1 MSSKT
6 GILMC
11 LVMITSI
18 LSACGGGGGL
28 PPAAPSSRLD
38 GTVTDA
44 VITNGT
50 LRVYA
55 FDGGVQGELLAE
67 TVTDGQGDFVFENF
81 SSPDRP
87 IVIEV
92 RGGRYTEE
100 ASGVSVNLLDG
111 QALRAYLFYEQG
123 APITVQIT
131 PLTHLASCLA
141 DYKIS
146 NGINVNNAIT
156 ESTSVFS
163 GMTGVDILGTRPL
176 DITDPKNANFEVTDS
191 LRYGTLL
198 AAISSYTAEV
208 SQSNGVTPHRFNQN
222 SSIYATQVLCQ
233 DLAADGIFN
242 GQGYINNGNSVG
254 QLSLGSVPLDADTFR
269 ADIAQHILSIISSD
283 RNNTTLGVDDFVL
296 YANEVA
302 SSTDAVFG
310 GIPATPVD
318 QSGPVSTALM
328 QPDSFIKGLVDLEFA
343 VSDPIGVKSVQFE
356 INGLPHSIGQTSK
369 PVLSLN
375 TTNYTDGVVTITVV
389 ARDVLN
395 NESRTD
401 FSYVVDNTSPTVAMT
416 SPLLTNNKSYT
427 ATGTFA
433 AQGAPIATITVN
445 GVNASIDSQLG
456 AWSADIS
463 LLSGDNTV
471 TVQITDTVG
480 NANSIDVAVGVDLIK
495 PIITPFGT
503 QVDYTTYQGQ
513 LNLCNT
519 GQLTQISG
527 RDNPVC
533 LSTDNVSLN
542 GVALDGALQSQ
553 GYVLLA
559 FSPTDPQGAGVFT
572 GQDMLTVEYQY
583 ELNGVEQIGWTP
595 APKTVGGSN
604 LYYYFPMVT
613 EYLGSTWYQTTT
625 TDIHKITFR
634 ATDEAGNSS
643 QLSYEISFD
652 VLVPEIIATSQ
663 MSNKGLFNTPFAA
676 RSSIDGQL
684 VRVEYAISN
693 PSTTAYYI
701 RLTDNQAH
709 GVSHTYET
717 GIRENI
723 ARVRVSEQWWARN
736 CGTRGNWRDPA
747 CPDGPESL
755 ITSVSFTL
763 QDNRYYQTIYPAA
776 TQYSPYQSVKTD
788 APQLSEFSNKPV
800 LMPLQGYSCAPS
812 DVRIAHN
819 DDRWSWLAYAN
830 GITGYTICRFYDDWD
845 AGPERFT
852 SSLRSVINSSI
863 EIKPGYPNNVVTK
876 NNVDY
881 TMNTE
886 AITVFNDTL
895 GQQILPVSNWY
906 RVPENT
912 DIRIVKTIRTPV
924 IYHYND
930 VELADVTTFASYQQK
945 NLDKTTRWDIDTDIA
960 LTRAIDPGS
969 VDQLAFVTKYTE
981 TIGQGIQ
988 SFTVT
993 R

>member
-1 MSSKT
+1 MSSNA

-67 TVTDGQGDFVFENF
+67 TVTDGQGDFAFENF

-176 DITDPKNANFEVTDS
+176 DITDPNNANFEVTDS

-198 AAISSYTAEV
+198 AAISSFTAEV

-283 RNNTTLGVDDFVL
+283 RNNTSLGVDDFVL

-318 QSGPVSTALM
+318 QTGPVSTALM
-328 QPDSFIKGLVDLEFA
+328 QPDSFIKGLADLEFA

-356 INGLPHSIGQTSK
+356 INGLPHSIGQTST

-445 GVNASIDSQLG
+445 GINASIDTQLG
-456 AWSADIS
+456 VWTADIS

-480 NANSIDVAVGVDLIK
+480 NTNSIDVAVGVDLNY
-495 PIITPFGT
+495 PTITPSGT
-503 QVDYTTYQGQ
+503 QVRFTTYQGQ

-519 GQLTQISG
+519 GQLSPTIGKTS
-527 RDNPVC
+527 PVC
-533 LSTDNVSLN
+533 ISTDNVSLN
-542 GVALDGALQSQ
+542 GTALTGDIQYQ

-572 GQDMLTVEYQY
+572 GQDKLTVEYQY

-663 MSNKGLFNTPFAA
+663 ISNKGLFNTSFAA

-701 RLTDNQAH
+701 SLTDSQANA
-709 GVSHTYET
+709 VSHIYET
-717 GIRENI
+717 GIRENF
-723 ARVRVSEQWWARN
+723 VRIKVSEQWLARN
-736 CGTRGNWRDPA
+736 CGTLVYGTQA
-747 CPDGPESL
+747 CPDGPEYPVSSVTFTRSDRRSGQTIRPAASQYTDFEMVQTDVPDMASL
-755 ITSVSFTL
+755 KEDVNITPLSLYSCEPTDLTYTSVEDKWDWLAIANGNASFT
-763 QDNRYYQTIYPAA
+763 
-776 TQYSPYQSVKTD
+776 V
-788 APQLSEFSNKPV
+788 
-800 LMPLQGYSCAPS
+800 
-812 DVRIAHN
+812 
-819 DDRWSWLAYAN
+819 
-830 GITGYTICRFYDDWD
+830 CRFLD
-845 AGPERFT
+845 ASYTRPSNFT
-852 SSLRSVINSSI
+852 SSLRSVVSKNI
-863 EIKPGYPNNVVTK
+863 EYKPGFPK
-876 NNVDY
+876 NSITEQSVEY
-881 TMNTE
+881 TMLTE
-886 AITVFNDTL
+886 SISVFNDTL

-912 DIRIVKTIRTPV
+912 DIKIIKTIRTPV

-930 VELADVTTFASYQQK
+930 AELTDVTTFSSYQQK
-945 NLDKTTRWDIDTDIA
+945 KLDKSTRWDIDTDLA

-969 VDQLAFVTKYTE
+969 VDQLALVTKYTE
-981 TIGQGIQ
+981 KIGQGIQ
-988 SFTVT
+988 SFAVT

>member
-1 MSSKT
+1 MSSKA

-55 FDGGVQGELLAE
+55 FDGGVRGELLAE

-163 GMTGVDILGTRPL
+163 GMTGVDILGARPL
-176 DITDPKNANFEVTDS
+176 DITDPNNANFEVTDS

-198 AAISSYTAEV
+198 AAISSFTAEV

-283 RNNTTLGVDDFVL
+283 RNNTSLGVDDFVL

-318 QSGPVSTALM
+318 QAGPVSTALM
-328 QPDSFIKGLVDLEFA
+328 QPDSFIKGLVDLEFT

-356 INGLPHSIGQTSK
+356 INGLPHSVGQTSK

-433 AQGAPIATITVN
+433 AEGAPIAAITVN
-445 GVNASIDSQLG
+445 GINASIDTQLG
-456 AWSADIS
+456 AWTADIS

-480 NANSIDVAVGVDLIK
+480 NANSIDVAVGVDLIL
-495 PIITPFGT
+495 PSIVPVGT
-503 QVDYTTYQGQ
+503 QVDYTTFQGQ

-519 GQLTQISG
+519 GQLTQTSANG
-527 RDNPVC
+527 SPVC
-533 LSTDNVSLN
+533 VSTDNASLN
-542 GVALDGALQSQ
+542 GAALNGDIQFQ
-553 GYVLLA
+553 GYVLLG
-559 FSPTDPQGAGVFT
+559 FSVTDPQGAGVFT
-572 GQDMLTVEYQY
+572 SQSDLIVEYKY
-583 ELNGVEQIGWTP
+583 EKDGAEIIPWTT
-595 APKTVGGSN
+595 APKSTVSSGVI
-604 LYYYFPMVT
+604 YYFPMVT
-613 EYLGSTWYQTTT
+613 EYLGIDWYKTTT
-625 TDIHKITFR
+625 SDVHRVTFKVTDN
-634 ATDEAGNSS
+634 AGNSKE
-643 QLSYEISFD
+643 LFYELQFD
-652 VLVPEIIATSQ
+652 VLVPEIVATSQ
-663 MSNKGLFNTPFAA
+663 ISNKGLFNTTFAA

-701 RLTDNQAH
+701 SLTDSQANA
-709 GVSHTYET
+709 VSHIYES
-717 GIRENI
+717 GIRENF
-723 ARVRVSEQWWARN
+723 VRIKVSEQWFARN
-736 CGTRGNWRDPA
+736 CGTLVYGSQA
-747 CPDGPESL
+747 CPDGPEYPVSTVTFTRSDRRSGQTITPAASQYTAYEAVQTDVPDMASL
-755 ITSVSFTL
+755 TGDVNITPLSQYSCEPTDLTYTSVEDKWDWLAIANGNASFT
-763 QDNRYYQTIYPAA
+763 
-776 TQYSPYQSVKTD
+776 V
-788 APQLSEFSNKPV
+788 
-800 LMPLQGYSCAPS
+800 
-812 DVRIAHN
+812 
-819 DDRWSWLAYAN
+819 
-830 GITGYTICRFYDDWD
+830 CRFLDSSYTW
-845 AGPERFT
+845 PSNFT
-852 SSLRSVINSSI
+852 SSLRSVVSKNI
-863 EIKPGYPNNVVTK
+863 EYKPGFPK
-876 NNVDY
+876 NNITEQTVDY
-881 TMNTE
+881 SMVTE
-886 AITVFNDTL
+886 SISVLNDTL

-912 DIRIVKTIRTPV
+912 DIRIIKTIRTPV

-930 VELADVTTFASYQQK
+930 IELADASAFASYQQK
-945 NLDKTTRWDIDTDIA
+945 NLDKTTRWDIDTDMA

-969 VDQLAFVTKYTE
+969 VDQLALVTKYTE